1 MARQRIHNSR
11 SGTGAGNA
19 GASWISYSDLM
30 AALLLVFVLILSISL
45 YQYFT
50 VLESSKAELDAKQV
64 ELDAQKAQLDQQ
76 QIILLDQQTQLDT
89 QTMQL
94 AQQQIT
100 MDNQSALIII
110 MQGEI
115 AGKQAELDEQEDALI
130 AAQADLKLSQEEL
143 AAALVLMQQQEAEL
157 TSKTIALN
165 AAQTALD
172 NQKKAFQQQTIQLG
186 SLVGVKSEIISEVSS
201 ALSARNVTATV
212 DPNSGD
218 IVIDSR
224 MLTFETN
231 KAELS
236 NQSKQFLDT
245 FIPVYME
252 VLMRPEYADYLGSII
267 IEGHTD
273 KSGTYERNMELSQE
287 RALEVLLYI
296 RNMYSGNTAMQSR
309 LDQILV
315 ATGKGYSDPVYYT
328 YNGYQYIDNDASR
341 RVEFK
346 FSLRDAEMIEE
357 MNRLL
362 NGQ

>member
-19 GASWISYSDLM
+19 GASWISYSDMM
-30 AALLLVFVLILSISL
+30 AALLLVFVLILSVSL

-50 VLESSKAELDAKQV
+50 MLETTQAEL
-64 ELDAQKAQLDQQ
+64 EAQQAQLDQQ
-76 QIILLDQQTQLDT
+76 QIILLDQQTQLDA
-89 QTMQL
+89 QTLQL
-94 AQQQIT
+94 AAQQVT
-100 MDNQSALIII
+100 MDNQSAMIVI

-115 AGKQAELDEQEDALI
+115 AGQQAALDEKEADLAISQQELA
-130 AAQADLKLSQEEL
+130 AAQADLASALIVLGQKENDLNSAQLALS
-143 AAALVLMQQQEAEL
+143 
-157 TSKTIALN
+157 
-165 AAQTALD
+165 AAQKELED
-172 NQKKAFQQQTIQLG
+172 QKAAFKLQTSQLG
-186 SLVGVKSEIISEVSS
+186 SMVGVKAEIISEVTS
-201 ALSARNVTATV
+201 ALSQKRVTASV

-218 IVIDSR
+218 IIIDSR

-231 KAELS
+231 KATLS
-236 NQSKQFLDT
+236 AQSKQFLDT

-252 VLMRPEYADYLGSII
+252 VLMRPEYRDYLGSII

-273 KSGTYERNMELSQE
+273 KSGSYERNMELSQE

-296 RNMYSGNTAMQSR
+296 RSMYQNDSATLAR

-328 YNGYQYIDNDASR
+328 YGGAKYVDQDASR

-357 MNRLL
+357 INRLL

>member
-19 GASWISYSDLM
+19 GASWISYSDMM
-30 AALLLVFVLILSISL
+30 AALLLVFVLILSVSL

-50 VLESSKAELDAKQV
+50 MLETTQAEL
-64 ELDAQKAQLDQQ
+64 EAQQAQLDQQ
-76 QIILLDQQTQLDT
+76 QIILLDQQAQLDS

-94 AQQQIT
+94 AAQQVT
-100 MDNQSALIII
+100 MDNQSAMIII

-115 AGKQAELDEQEDALI
+115 AGKQAELDEKEADLAISQEELK
-130 AAQADLKLSQEEL
+130 AAQADLAS
-143 AAALVLMQQQEAEL
+143 ALIVLGEKE
-157 TSKTIALN
+157 TALN
-165 AAQTALD
+165 SAQLALNMAQKELE
-172 NQKKAFQQQTIQLG
+172 NQKEAFRIQTSQLG
-186 SLVGVKSEIISEVSS
+186 SMVGVKAEIISEVTS
-201 ALSARNVTATV
+201 ALNAKRVTASV

-236 NQSKQFLDT
+236 AQSKQFLDT
-245 FIPVYME
+245 FIPVYLD

-273 KSGTYERNMELSQE
+273 KSGSYERNMELSQE

-296 RNMYSGNTAMQSR
+296 RSMYENDSAILAR
-309 LDQILV
+309 LDDILV

-328 YNGYQYIDNDASR
+328 YGGARYVDQDASR

-346 FSLRDAEMIEE
+346 FGLRDAEMIEE
-357 MNRLL
+357 INRLL
-362 NGQ
+362 NGN

>member
-11 SGTGAGNA
+11 TGTGAGNA

-30 AALLLVFVLILSISL
+30 AALLLVFVLILSVSL

-50 VLESSKAELDAKQV
+50 MLESTQAEL
-64 ELDAQKAQLDQQ
+64 EAQREQLEAQQL
-76 QIILLDQQTQLDT
+76 ILIEQQTQLDE

-94 AQQQIT
+94 ASQQVT
-100 MDNQSALIII
+100 MDNQSAMIII
-110 MQGEI
+110 IQGELD
-115 AGKQAELDEQEDALI
+115 AKQNELDAKEIELQM
-130 AAQADLKLSQEEL
+130 SQEEL
-143 AAALVLMQQQEAEL
+143 AQAYIILAQRESEL
-157 TSKTIALN
+157 ETSRIALT
-165 AAQTALD
+165 AAQNELA
-172 NQKKAFQQQTIQLG
+172 NQKEAFRIQTSQL
-186 SLVGVKSEIISEVSS
+186 SAMVGVKAEIIQEMSS
-201 ALSARNVTATV
+201 ALSTRSIRASV

-218 IVIDSR
+218 IIIDSR
-224 MLTFETN
+224 MLTFETG
-231 KAELS
+231 KSTLTPESMA
-236 NQSKQFLDT
+236 FLDS
-245 FIPVYME
+245 FVPAYLE

-273 KSGTYERNMELSQE
+273 QQGSYEVNMELSQQ

-296 RNMYSGNTAMQSR
+296 RGMYAGNPYMLAR

-315 ATGKGYSDPVYYT
+315 ATGKGYSDPIYYAGT
-328 YNGYQYIDNDASR
+328 KTVNQDASR

-357 MNRLL
+357 INDLL

>member
-30 AALLLVFVLILSISL
+30 AALLLVFVLILSVSL

-50 VLESSKAELDAKQV
+50 MLETTQKELENQ
-64 ELDAQKAQLDQQ
+64 QAQLDAQ
-76 QIILLDQQTQLDT
+76 QIILLGQQAQLDE

-94 AQQQIT
+94 AAQQIT
-100 MDNQSALIII
+100 MDNQSAMIII

-115 AGKQAELDEQEDALI
+115 AGKQAALEEQEAEL
-130 AAQADLKLSQEEL
+130 LLSQEALSAKEAEL
-143 AAALVLMQQQEAEL
+143 AAALIVLGEKEAD
-157 TSKTIALN
+157 LN
-165 AAQTALD
+165 AAQLALSAAQDELD
-172 NQKKAFQQQTIQLG
+172 NQKALFAAQTNQL
-186 SLVGVKSEIISEVSS
+186 SAMVGVKAEIIGEISG
-201 ALSARNVTATV
+201 ALSAKQISAKV

-224 MLTFETN
+224 MLTFETGKSTLTADS
-231 KAELS
+231 KA
-236 NQSKQFLDT
+236 FLNR
-245 FIPVYME
+245 FVPAYLE
-252 VLMRPEYADYLGSII
+252 VLTRPEYADYLGSII

-273 KSGTYERNMELSQE
+273 QTGSYETNMELSQQ

-296 RNMYSGNTAMQSR
+296 RNMYRNDSAMLAR

-315 ATGKGYSDPVYYT
+315 ATGKGYSEPVTYT
-328 YNGYQYIDNDASR
+328 YGGRTYVDQDASR

-346 FSLRDAEMIEE
+346 FGLRDAEMIEE
-357 MNRLL
+357 INKLL